1 MKRRDD
7 KRPGEEAIFSN
18 SLKPKTHPHK
28 HTHRE
33 REREEEEAEEGER
46 EEENNDQDPWMKR
59 CSHAHT
65 TLNGSKS
72 SRMSCS
78 EVEILQGF
86 FSSCCSIIDAAS
98 TTR

>member
-28 HTHRE
+28 HTHR
-33 REREEEEAEEGER
+33 ER